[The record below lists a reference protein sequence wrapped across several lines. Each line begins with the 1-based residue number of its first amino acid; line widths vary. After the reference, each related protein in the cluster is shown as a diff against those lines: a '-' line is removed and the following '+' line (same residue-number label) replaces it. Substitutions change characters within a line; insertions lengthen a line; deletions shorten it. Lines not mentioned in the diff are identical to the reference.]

1 MMSQERKHSH
11 SITWHEQHDM
21 LNLFHEKQVD
31 ESKGP
36 AQSCCD
42 QREQGS
48 PAPSITPGNTWSDW
62 KHLEIVR
69 HKAPHQKKVA
79 KTSKLLNAVC
89 KRPLSHLAGE
99 LPLTIYPVELPTD
112 KL

>member
-69 HKAPHQKKVA
+69 HKAPHQKRWQKHQSYSMLSA
-79 KTSKLLNAVC
+79 KDPFRTWPANCL
-89 KRPLSHLAGE
+89 
-99 LPLTIYPVELPTD
+99 
-112 KL
+112 